1 MPTKLKW
8 FIRTI
13 FVLFMIYI
21 YIADYS
27 RGTFFSFLLLNTFLG
42 YIPVELAMHI
52 NEKQNPVIFWLLFFF
67 WLLFYPNAPY
77 VLTDLFHLARFNPYD
92 PTTGLMTLRLKMWL
106 EFTNLISSAL
116 GCTLM
121 GLWSF
126 DHFINVIAIRWNKRS
141 IPFRISLA
149 FILTILSSIGIY
161 VGRFLRLHSA
171 YLFTSPKW
179 VVDLLIGMWN
189 ARMLTFVI
197 FMTIIQLIVW
207 ASVAI
212 GRHSIYLYAKQ
223 NNLEV

>member
-1 MPTKLKW
+1 
-8 FIRTI
+8 
-13 FVLFMIYI
+13 MIYI

-126 DHFINVIAIRWNKRS
+126 DHFIDRKSTRLNSSHVS
-141 IPFRISLA
+141 ISYAVF
-149 FILTILSSIGIY
+149 
-161 VGRFLRLHSA
+161 FL
-171 YLFTSPKW
+171 KKK
-179 VVDLLIGMWN
+179 
-189 ARMLTFVI
+189 
-197 FMTIIQLIVW
+197 IINTKI
-207 ASVAI
+207 
-212 GRHSIYLYAKQ
+212 
-223 NNLEV
+223 